1 MNKAVFL
8 DRDGVINDDTGH
20 YYIFKP
26 KHFKLNI
33 DILESVKLLN
43 SNNYKVI
50 VITNQG
56 GISKN
61 EYSHTDVAKVH
72 SKLLD
77 LFINSGGEIT
87 DIYYCP
93 HHSNLE
99 ACICRKPDSLMIEK
113 AISIHNIDISK
124 SYFIGDNE
132 RDFLA
137 GKKAGLKSFKIKTNS
152 SILKLCKQIVKE

>member
-50 VITNQG
+50 VI
-56 GISKN
+56 
-61 EYSHTDVAKVH
+61 
-72 SKLLD
+72 
-77 LFINSGGEIT
+77 
-87 DIYYCP
+87 
-93 HHSNLE
+93 
-99 ACICRKPDSLMIEK
+99 M
-113 AISIHNIDISK
+113 
-124 SYFIGDNE
+124 
-132 RDFLA
+132 
-137 GKKAGLKSFKIKTNS
+137 
-152 SILKLCKQIVKE
+152 VKM